1 MAVNL
6 AKKYQKA
13 IDQVYTLGSL
23 TKVGFAGRYDFI
35 GSQTAVIY
43 TLTSQALTDYTR
55 TGSDRYGSPAELQD
69 TIQELTIT
77 KDRSFSITVDKGNY
91 IQGNLVKTTGKVIK
105 IQMEEQFLP
114 EQDTY
119 NLTVL
124 AAAAATALKVVT
136 AAITASNAYEKFLDG
151 QVSLNN
157 DKVPMKGRVCF
168 IGSTMYKF
176 IRLDSSFILPSEMNA
191 KKLENGQVGM
201 VDGVKMILV
210 PDSYLPANTAFIL
223 THPKGNVAPMQL
235 EEINTHDNPPGISG
249 ALIEGRFIYD
259 AFVTAQK
266 VNACYQHKIA

>member
-13 IDQVYTLGSL
+13 IDQVYTVGSL

-43 TLTSQALTDYTR
+43 TLTSQALADYTR
-55 TGSDRYGSPAELQD
+55 TGSDRYGTPAELQD
-69 TIQELTIT
+69 TIQELTIS

-191 KKLENGQVGM
+191 KKLANGQVGEI
-201 VDGVKMILV
+201 DGVKMILV
-210 PDSYLPANTAFIL
+210 PDSYFPANTAFIL